1 MTSIVSSWQTDPRL
15 RAVHIVAGLEI
26 AHGGPSYS
34 VPRLCEG
41 LAAAGIDTTLFSVAA
56 QNGAQFTAATARYRN
71 RCFNWDYAGVPVLR
85 RLRASSGLANAL
97 RGVAS
102 DVEVIHNHGL
112 WLMPNVYAGW
122 EAKRAKTSLIVAPR
136 GMLSP
141 VALTFS
147 RTRKRAFWWLL
158 QGPAFCR
165 AACVHATS
173 IQEYEEV
180 RAFGLNNPVAI
191 IPNGIDLPELQ
202 GDAGI
207 SPGPERIVLSLGRIH
222 PKKSLD
228 LLIRA
233 WAKVEPTHPGWRLRI
248 VGPDE
253 QGYGG
258 ELRSLAAR
266 HGLSR
271 VSIEPPIFGNEK
283 LRAYREADLFVLP
296 TSNENFAV
304 TVAESLAAGTPVI
317 STRGAPWSGLART
330 GCGWWIDQGVDPLA
344 ATLVNAMSITR
355 ERLKAM
361 GARGRE
367 WMARDFSW
375 DRVARDTIAVY
386 RWLSHATEPPETVR
400 FD

>member
-1 MTSIVSSWQTDPRL
+1 M
-15 RAVHIVAGLEI
+15 
-26 AHGGPSYS
+26 
-34 VPRLCEG
+34 PRLCEA
-41 LAAAGIDTTLFSVAA
+41 LAAAGVDTTLFSVVG
-56 QNGAQFTAATARYRN
+56 QNGAQFTASTASYRN

-85 RLRASSGLANAL
+85 HLRASSGLAHAL

-102 DVEVIHNHGL
+102 GVEVIHDHGL

-122 EAKRAKTSLIVAPR
+122 EAKRAKTSLVVAPR

-147 RTRKRAFWWLL
+147 RLRKRAFWWLL
-158 QGPAFCR
+158 QGPAIYR

-173 IQEYEEV
+173 TQEYEEV
-180 RAFGLNNPVAI
+180 RAFGLTNPVAI
-191 IPNGIDLPELQ
+191 IPNGIDLPEPQ
-202 GDAGI
+202 READM

-222 PKKSLD
+222 PKKGLD
-228 LLIRA
+228 TLIRA
-233 WAKVEPTHPGWRLRI
+233 WAKLEAPHPGWRLRI

-253 QGYGG
+253 QAHAD
-258 ELRSLAAR
+258 ELRALAAR
-266 HGLSR
+266 DGLSR

-317 STRGAPWSGLART
+317 STRGAPWSGLARV

-344 ATLVNAMSITR
+344 TTLANAMSMTR
-355 ERLKAM
+355 EALKEM
-361 GARGRE
+361 GARGRD

-375 DRVARDTIAVY
+375 DRVARDMLAVY